1 MSNWQFV
8 SDVIKSGMNEGI
20 KIFLRDQIEMRGNSG
35 QAPWKPNVFGHGFIA
50 GRKGK
55 KMNVP

>member
-1 MSNWQFV
+1 M
-8 SDVIKSGMNEGI
+8 SDVINSGMNEGI
-20 KIFLRDQIEMRGNSG
+20 KIFLRYQIQRGGNSG